1 MRWFTVYC
9 YSSLCLQYSW
19 INWSQLKIWKSQ
31 RCKAKE
37 KITEE
42 PDVIS
47 SLLRSKSILFAFDEC
62 IMTRWYFVA
71 LLRFYAIYF
80 LLISRFIL
88 LKIGKIEY
96 FWRFYAKKII
106 FHIFVVILQLISHY
120 YIITE
125 FSHVGKFS
133 FLLLTLYLWFS
144 RNIFVTL

>member
-1 MRWFTVYC
+1 MLPHH
-9 YSSLCLQYSW
+9 YSRHFYRISFSRLQNDRNVICQQFIAVEKHTFCFWRMYNDKMILCCPIAVL
-19 INWSQLKIWKSQ
+19 
-31 RCKAKE
+31 C
-37 KITEE
+37 
-42 PDVIS
+42 
-47 SLLRSKSILFAFDEC
+47 
-62 IMTRWYFVA
+62 
-71 LLRFYAIYF
+71 YF